1 MTPAM
6 AREFYFAQ
14 RILAWQDRLF
24 MRRMLSTSPR

>member
-1 MTPAM
+1 M

-14 RILAWQDRLF
+14 RILAWEDRLF